1 MRTSPAPAQVYE
13 TVCFGCRAKI
23 EVPIFRG
30 GGSYNFGTYRG
41 PKTGAFYR
49 VDRDRI
55 FRGKIDLQAELQKAS
70 SESEGGV
77 ALELVPDGM
86 SCPRCGEPIGLSE
99 VTLSSMPPP
108 AESFV
113 EAVLL

>member
-1 MRTSPAPAQVYE
+1 MSGEDRGSHLPGRGLLQLWNLPRT
-13 TVCFGCRAKI
+13 
-23 EVPIFRG
+23 
-30 GGSYNFGTYRG
+30 
-41 PKTGAFYR
+41 KTGAFYR
-49 VDRDRI
+49 VDLDRI